1 MTPRLLRL
9 LYQRPVRRA
18 AYHSLVERNRDR
30 HDLSKGRF
38 TRREVDDFLEAVW
51 ARYEK
56 LARDLPH
63 LPSPGARHNLALA
76 CLTYAACEVLTEK
89 GIERAYA
96 VELFGDVVYHIYI
109 RWGSIARTLA
119 RVFKRDP
126 AARMRLACNL
136 FLTFPFDQPG
146 YRYERR
152 DLPDGLA
159 FNITYCPVAEFFR
172 AHEAGDVCLNTW
184 CHQDWALAEH
194 WGGWMERTQTQAEG
208 AAFCDFKWRAKSAP
222 S

>member
-1 MTPRLLRL
+1 MNPRLMKL
-9 LYQRPVRRA
+9 LYQIPVRTQ
-18 AYHSLVERNRDR
+18 AYRHLVGRNRNRNDM
-30 HDLSKGRF
+30 SKGRF
-38 TRREVDDFLEAVW
+38 TRREVDEVLKAAW
-51 ARYEK
+51 ARYDE

-76 CLTYAACEVLTEK
+76 CLTYVAVEVLIER
-89 GIERAYA
+89 GIERDYA
-96 VELFGDVVYHIYI
+96 IELFGDVAFHIYI
-109 RWGSIARTLA
+109 QWGSIARVLA
-119 RVFKRDP
+119 RLFKRSP
-126 AARMRLACNL
+126 MARMRFACNL

-152 DLPDGLA
+152 ALPDGLA
-159 FNITYCPVAEFFR
+159 FNITHCPIAAFFR
-172 AHEAGDVCLNTW
+172 ARNAGDVCLRTW

-208 AAFCDFKWRAKSAP
+208 AEICDFKWRASSA